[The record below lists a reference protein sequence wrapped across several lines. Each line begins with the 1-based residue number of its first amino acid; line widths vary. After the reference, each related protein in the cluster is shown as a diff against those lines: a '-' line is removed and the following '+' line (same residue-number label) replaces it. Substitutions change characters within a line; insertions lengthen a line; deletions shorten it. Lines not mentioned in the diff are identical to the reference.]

1 MSMLQLHPLMWDEH
15 DNESGVSSV
24 QAEDVILLWKEKE
37 ATKNHLEHPHYYK
50 VPEVG
55 QIV

>member
-1 MSMLQLHPLMWDEH
+1 MWDEH